1 MAQGTAYFTI
11 SSAVLKT
18 AHCIAAR
25 RQSIMNTNPAR
36 YWTLWTP
43 TTTTTSELKA
53 GLGLLKTMRQT
64 LKTRGKRYGF
74 GVGGKAELQG

>member
-11 SSAVLKT
+11 SSTVLKT
-18 AHCIAAR
+18 ALYRHQEAVCHEHKP
-25 RQSIMNTNPAR
+25 SS

>member
-1 MAQGTAYFTI
+1 
-11 SSAVLKT
+11 
-18 AHCIAAR
+18 
-25 RQSIMNTNPAR
+25 MNTNPAP

-53 GLGLLKTMRQT
+53 GLKTMRQT